1 MKPLANFL
9 KTTLIGGLV
18 VAMPVWLAVL
28 LLLKAVKGA
37 MVLLMP
43 IARLV
48 PQGFVHENLVALV
61 LPQTAIPVA
70 LLFFNVGV
78 EVGQLLFIA
87 GVFIIIALGKSCD
100 DLPCRNRRGRG
111 ACHLTP
117 SARSQPFG

>member
-1 MKPLANFL
+1 
-9 KTTLIGGLV
+9 
-18 VAMPVWLAVL
+18 MPVWLAVL

-87 GVFIIIALGKSCD
+87 GVFIIIALARQIMRRLA
-100 DLPCRNRRGRG
+100 LPQPAWAGRVPPYAIG
-111 ACHLTP
+111 SVA
-117 SARSQPFG
+117 AFWMIQRIVAF